1 MKICYTCKKEI
12 SEGTERAWGKTAFK
26 CDPCAKLYV
35 NTKKAERLAKERGPD
50 WKPKSVPRH
59 ALLNCNGWQHRCT
72 GCNKMKIIEEF
83 PNNKETPCGK
93 DPRCKQCRHK
103 ARRER
108 MGAVKENP
116 RCQTDE
122 ERVVREKAAALR
134 YREKYPERL
143 QQTYRS
149 SKLKGRFNLSM
160 DQYAWLQSTQNSLC
174 FLCNQPETRV
184 HQSGTVNHLSIDHDH
199 RCCSE
204 AGKSCGKCIRH
215 LLCTM
220 CNTILG
226 YVEDKPA
233 LLPRFA
239 DYVDLRPLDNYPG
252 EGNW

>member
-1 MKICYTCKKEI
+1 
-12 SEGTERAWGKTAFK
+12 
-26 CDPCAKLYV
+26 
-35 NTKKAERLAKERGPD
+35 
-50 WKPKSVPRH
+50 
-59 ALLNCNGWQHRCT
+59 
-72 GCNKMKIIEEF
+72 
-83 PNNKETPCGK
+83 
-93 DPRCKQCRHK
+93 
-103 ARRER
+103 

-122 ERVVREKAAALR
+122 ERVVREKAAASR
-134 YREKYPERL
+134 YKEKYPERL

-204 AGKSCGKCIRH
+204 GGKSCGKCIRH

-226 YVEDKPA
+226 YVEAKPV

-239 DYVDLRPLDNYPG
+239 DYVDRRPLDNYPG